1 MIKIDILDITRLFKR
16 RYELRE
22 IGLEIITDKNSY
34 YFTFDS
40 STHRNRLYSSLAKKV
55 S

>member
-1 MIKIDILDITRLFKR
+1 MTGLFKR

-22 IGLEIITDKNSY
+22 IGLEIITAKNSY

-40 STHRNRLYSSLAKKV
+40 QTHRNRLYNALIKKV
-55 S
+55 PQNCLK